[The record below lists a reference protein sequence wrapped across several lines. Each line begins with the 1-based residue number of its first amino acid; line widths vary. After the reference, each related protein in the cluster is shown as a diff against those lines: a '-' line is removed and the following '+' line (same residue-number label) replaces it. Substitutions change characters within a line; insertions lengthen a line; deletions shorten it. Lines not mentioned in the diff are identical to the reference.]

1 MSVRALHVLSGAKE
15 GKSVGK
21 EVGAEE
27 VAFNDESEFVLAH
40 ENTAEDELRYFIN
53 KQQQLV
59 LVGMRRHLREK

>member
-27 VAFNDESEFVLAH
+27 V
-40 ENTAEDELRYFIN
+40 
-53 KQQQLV
+53 
-59 LVGMRRHLREK
+59 GMRGGRKTNYAAGGKLVAIYI